1 MTAAATELHSN
12 PAPKAA
18 ARQALGTTVN
28 IPPRRL
34 DFEFKAEQYSR
45 YFYGNDPFLSS
56 FWNTFSSLLPQ
67 GEFFFVQ
74 AVRHYRDKI
83 TDPTLKAQVAGFIG
97 QEAMHS
103 KEHAAFNE
111 AATRMGYP
119 VLQQDKEL
127 GYLLR
132 FGQKILPKSV
142 QLSIT
147 TALEHYTAI
156 IAEMLLRDP
165 DVQQKFSPEMRHLW
179 MWHALEENEHK
190 TVAYDVYEQ
199 EVGSYALRV
208 FAMVITTIVLF
219 AVMAAFQARMLAAD
233 GKLTNFRDNWNG
245 FKYCWGGKKGVFSR
259 LLPVYLDYFRPG
271 FHPKDHDTDALL
283 NEWREKLFGNQG
295 VLSAQLESA
304 TRKRKPR
311 NKAALA
317 A

>member
-103 KEHAAFNE
+103 KEHDTYNAMMVK
-111 AATRMGYP
+111 MGFP
-119 VLQQDKEL
+119 VDKL
-127 GYLLR
+127 DRDVGKLL
-132 FGQKILPKSV
+132 KLVAKTLPKSM
-142 QLSIT
+142 QLAAT
-147 TALEHYTAI
+147 VCLEHYTAI
-156 IAEMLLRDP
+156 MAEQLLRNQAHRDMMS
-165 DVQQKFSPEMRHLW
+165 DSQTLNMWL
-179 MWHALEENEHK
+179 WHALEENEHK

-233 GKLTNFRDNWNG
+233 GQLFKFRQNIKG
-245 FKYCWGGKKGVFSR
+245 FRFLFGIKGLFADLVPQFF
-259 LLPVYLDYFRPG
+259 DFFRPG
-271 FHPKDHDTDALL
+271 FHPSQHDTVALL
-283 NEWREKLFGNQG
+283 EEWKQKLFAPDGD
-295 VLSAQLESA
+295 LYAQL
-304 TRKRKPR
+304 K
-311 NKAALA
+311 NKAAVGVH
-317 A
+317 